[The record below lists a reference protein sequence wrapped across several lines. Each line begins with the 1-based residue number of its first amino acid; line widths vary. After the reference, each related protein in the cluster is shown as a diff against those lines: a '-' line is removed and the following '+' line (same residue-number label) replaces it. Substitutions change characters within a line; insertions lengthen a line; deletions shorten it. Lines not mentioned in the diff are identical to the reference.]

1 MKTTTRRILFA
12 LAITASAGLAACA
25 PGSDD
30 SSDPTVENDE
40 YVEAIPNTTML
51 GLDMGD
57 AEVVQAGQNL
67 TVQQALTAQPG
78 SIREHAQ
85 EVMGNVNDM
94 LGRTHDRIE
103 NIIANNE
110 PTVIVNREGKECKLW
125 ETDGEL
131 NHWALAVCKTDA
143 RAKRFGVLLA
153 GKPLGAPDNQYKA
166 VFAADAHKLQRHE
179 GARRGHGRAGYNLD
193 NLNALTGQGPTGTIG
208 IGYRAA
214 GPARQ
219 LNLGF
224 KNFQPEAAEQSI
236 DALYRFTHIAG
247 RGGDFRFAL
256 HADFLTRD
264 EEGDLTRGQDS
275 VDELGRVVLT
285 FAKDRAARAAA
296 AVCGGTVGEGRC
308 IAVRQCWT
316 ATGEPTFE
324 ETDENVDAAP
334 QWEPTS
340 CTDLRFGDET
350 PGDDAMDAPE
360 EDSDGIPAPA
370 VPEEL

>member
-12 LAITASAGLAACA
+12 LAITASAGLIACA
-25 PGSDD
+25 GQGD
-30 SSDPTVENDE
+30 STEPTDSGDE
-40 YVEAIPNTTML
+40 YVEAIPNASML
-51 GLDMGD
+51 GLELGD
-57 AEVVQAGQNL
+57 ADSQTQGQTL
-67 TVQQALTAQPG
+67 TTSQALSPEPG
-78 SIREHAQ
+78 NIREHAQ
-85 EVMGNVNDM
+85 EVMGHVNEM
-94 LGRTHDRIE
+94 LGATHDRIE

-110 PTVIVNREGKECKLW
+110 PTIVINREGKECKVW

-131 NHWALAVCKTDA
+131 NHWALAVCKVDA

-153 GKPLGAPDNQYKA
+153 GKPLGTENNQYKA
-166 VFAADAHKLQRHE
+166 VFAADAYKLERYD
-179 GARRGHGRAGYNLD
+179 GSRRGRGRAGYDLD
-193 NLNALTGQGPTGTIG
+193 NLNALTGQGPTGKIG

-224 KNFQPEAAEQSI
+224 KNFQPQAAEQSI

-247 RGGDFRFAL
+247 RGGDFRFTL

-264 EEGDLTRGQDS
+264 DNGDLTRGQDS
-275 VDELGRVVLT
+275 LDELGRVVLT

-308 IAVRQCWT
+308 IGVRQCWT

-324 ETDENVDAAP
+324 GMDEDANATP
-334 QWEPTS
+334 EWEPTS
-340 CTDLRFGDET
+340 CPDVRFGDEN
-350 PGDDAMDAPE
+350 PSDEDLNPPADDAE
-360 EDSDGIPAPA
+360 GIPAPA